1 MLKTDLSRRTG
12 LLLALLVAAC
22 GAHAAAPN
30 QLPGLQPPPS
40 ASTPASAS
48 TTTPQA
54 SWATMTPAQRREL
67 RARYAAWRALPET
80 ERQRIRH
87 AATSLASKSN
97 ADQAGVRAQ
106 FQNMDQM
113 HRDGW
118 LLGPQLGI
126 TYVRLQPLLGYLPQD
141 QREPMLTLL
150 RQLEPTELEL
160 LSLISLRTPP
170 QGREALRS
178 ELLAVPAAQR
188 EAWLRAKVGG

>member
-1 MLKTDLSRRTG
+1 MPRTELPRRAA
-12 LLLALLVAAC
+12 LLLALLAA
-22 GAHAAAPN
+22 GGAAAAQAAVPN
-30 QLPGLQPPPS
+30 NLPGLQQPP
-40 ASTPASAS
+40 AASAPAA
-48 TTTPQA
+48 TPQA
-54 SWATMTPAQRREL
+54 SWATMTPPQRREL

-87 AATSLASKSN
+87 AAASLASKS
-97 ADQAGVRAQ
+97 ASDQAGVRAQ

-126 TYVRLQPLLGYLPQD
+126 TYARLQPLLGYLPQD
-141 QREPMLTLL
+141 QREPMLALL

-170 QGREALRS
+170 QGRQALRS
-178 ELLAVPAAQR
+178 ELLAVPAARR

>member
-1 MLKTDLSRRTG
+1 MPRTELPRRAA
-12 LLLALLVAAC
+12 LLLALLAAG
-22 GAHAAAPN
+22 GAGAAQAAVPN
-30 QLPGLQPPPS
+30 NLPGLQQP
-40 ASTPASAS
+40 AVASAPAA
-48 TTTPQA
+48 TPQA
-54 SWATMTPAQRREL
+54 SWATMTPPQRREL

-87 AATSLASKSN
+87 AAASLGSKAAS
-97 ADQAGVRAQ
+97 DQAGVRTQ

-126 TYVRLQPLLGYLPQD
+126 TYARLQPLLGYLPQD
-141 QREPMLTLL
+141 QREPMLALL

-170 QGREALRS
+170 QGRQALRS
-178 ELLAVPAAQR
+178 ELLAVPAARR